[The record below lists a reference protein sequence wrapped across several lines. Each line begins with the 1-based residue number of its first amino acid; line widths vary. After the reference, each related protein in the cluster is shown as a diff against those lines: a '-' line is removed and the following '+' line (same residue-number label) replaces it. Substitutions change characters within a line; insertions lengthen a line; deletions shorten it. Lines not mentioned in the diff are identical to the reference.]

1 MFFKSI
7 CRPSIYNTI
16 RGHIRMQSYRTCV
29 VGDPSSLVS
38 VEDVRNAVNCEAGCF
53 PNRFVVNIS
62 ADLYEKLRAA
72 DATTDYEVHSDV
84 CDESFFAVGD
94 TSGIKGML
102 ANLHSRCR

>member
-1 MFFKSI
+1 
-7 CRPSIYNTI
+7 
-16 RGHIRMQSYRTCV
+16 MQSYRTCV